1 MARNPTNRKLQKR
14 AWNKGFLHVIFLSR
28 NFSRPRALISSNAD
42 APPQSA
48 MGIGNRREIFFCTRT
63 KKGLCRTESGVNR
76 ANHRQP
82 IRFRQSGG
90 SGRKGVAQGQSGR
103 ATLASNAMARGEGDV
118 FRRRASS

>member
-1 MARNPTNRKLQKR
+1 LQKQ

-28 NFSRPRALISSNAD
+28 NLSRARALIFSNAD
-42 APPQSA
+42 APPRAA
-48 MGIGNRREIFFCTRT
+48 MGAGNRHEFFFCTRA
-63 KKGLCRTESGVNR
+63 KKGLCRVESGVNR

-103 ATLASNAMARGEGDV
+103 ATLASSAIARDEGDV